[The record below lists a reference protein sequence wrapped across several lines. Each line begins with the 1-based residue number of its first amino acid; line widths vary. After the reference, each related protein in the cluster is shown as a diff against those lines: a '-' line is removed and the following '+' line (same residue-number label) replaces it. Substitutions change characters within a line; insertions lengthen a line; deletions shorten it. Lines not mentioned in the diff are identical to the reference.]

1 MEDEIDLR
9 EYIDVLIRHWKA
21 IVALTVIAAIVA
33 GVVSFLLPPTYEA
46 TALVAA
52 VQPKYQMR
60 FDPKFET
67 LNNIQLPMK
76 AYPALATSDDVL
88 VKVIADLGDVL
99 EEEDREIHAFS
110 GMVEAA
116 SSADPSLIALKVS
129 SRDPVKAT
137 RIANTWADVVIQEI
151 NNLYGQTDEEAQ
163 FFEEQVT
170 TAETNLKSAED
181 ALIAYQATNQTNILN
196 TRIAAMQSSL
206 RAYYDA
212 AQAVQLVTQD
222 AHNLIARLRLQPSDA
237 PASLGDDLTSLFLEV
252 QSLSTKH
259 QLPIELQVTSVQ
271 SFSGKTVGE
280 QIQLLEDMVSTLSD
294 KAAAL
299 EAEAEKLKPQIL
311 DLQEQQQ
318 EALTEYE
325 RLQLNVSTAKEVY
338 LTVVRKAEESRI
350 AVESEGD
357 EVRLA
362 SYAAVPTKPVSP
374 KKKLNVAVA
383 GTLGLFLGVFGA
395 FAWEY
400 LSSPRE
406 DEKGQSHQK
415 TD

>member
-1 MEDEIDLR
+1 
-9 EYIDVLIRHWKA
+9 HWKA

-110 GMVEAA
+110 GMVEATN
-116 SSADPSLIALKVS
+116 SADPSLIALKVK

-350 AVESEGD
+350 AAESEGD

-383 GTLGLFLGVFGA
+383 GALGLFVGVFGA

-400 LSSPRE
+400 MSSPRK
-406 DEKGQSHQK
+406 DEKAQG
-415 TD
+415 

>member
-21 IVALTVIAAIVA
+21 IVALTVVAALFA
-33 GVVSFLLPPTYEA
+33 GVVSFLLPPTHEA

-110 GMVEAA
+110 GMVEATN
-116 SSADPSLIALKVS
+116 SADPSLIALKVS

-350 AVESEGD
+350 AAESEGD

-383 GTLGLFLGVFGA
+383 GALGLFVGVFGA

-400 LSSPRE
+400 MSSPRK
-406 DEKGQSHQK
+406 DEKAQG
-415 TD
+415 

>member
-21 IVALTVIAAIVA
+21 IVALTVIAALVA

-116 SSADPSLIALKVS
+116 SSADPSLIALKVK

-350 AVESEGD
+350 AAESEGD

-383 GTLGLFLGVFGA
+383 GALGLFVGVFGA

-400 LSSPRE
+400 MSSPRK
-406 DEKGQSHQK
+406 DEKAQG
-415 TD
+415 

>member
-1 MEDEIDLR
+1 VEDEIDLR

-21 IVALTVIAAIVA
+21 IVALTVIAALVA

-350 AVESEGD
+350 AAESEGD

-383 GTLGLFLGVFGA
+383 GALGLFVGVFGA

-400 LSSPRE
+400 MSSPRK
-406 DEKGQSHQK
+406 DEKAQG
-415 TD
+415 